1 MTEKNWYCAS
11 YDTVIK
17 DNEEI
22 FPDCDYFAAD
32 NDNAAINYA
41 MELAEQG
48 TEYADIGHIDLEL
61 LSVCK
66 VDPNNEWEETETI
79 WY

>member
-11 YDTVIK
+11 YDTVVT

-32 NDNAAINYA
+32 SDEAAIDYA

-48 TEYADIGHIDLEL
+48 TDYEDIGHINLEL
-61 LSVCK
+61 MSVCK